1 MENRIEPTSL
11 INPDFSLTA
20 EHISVQW
27 HEVGQT
33 TLTAESVYMP
43 PEMVFTYRNKPVV
56 LIIWNDPVID
66 IIHTPNT
73 NFGARGIQEWLR
85 NHIKDIITENVDS

>member
-1 MENRIEPTSL
+1 MANLKEPSFL

-20 EHISVQW
+20 GNISVQW

-33 TLTAESVYMP
+33 TLNAEAAYTP

-66 IIHTPNT
+66 IIYTPNT

>member
-27 HEVGQT
+27 HEVGH
-33 TLTAESVYMP
+33 AESVYMP

-66 IIHTPNT
+66 IIYTPNT